1 MIPWIWSW
9 MLDTIC
15 WMSWASTNITMLLL
29 VQESKLLLMTT
40 PLDCSLV
47 WKSIINLTNKWL
59 ENRFKPWVEWTQAW
73 LGNNASKRTPLTLIA
88 QLKDM
93 LIRVSQLLSRT
104 HLVCLTVNSELQC
117 LMVIITWVYLCH
129 FYRISSLQM
138 PLSYVTMI

>member
-73 LGNNASKRTPLTLIA
+73 HGSNVSKRTPLTLIA

-93 LIRVSQLLSRT
+93 LIRISQLLFRT
-104 HLVCLTVNSELQC
+104 HLVYLTVNSELLC
-117 LMVIITWVYLCH
+117 LMVIIMWVYLCQ
-129 FYRISSLQM
+129 FSKTLSLLM
-138 PLSYVTMI
+138 PQSYVMMI